1 MATNTDKQAKQ
12 QYTYCKVRFSSS
24 RFELLYIT
32 EDESIRA
39 GDFVKVPFGRE
50 NEERVGL
57 VTQVI
62 SCTSEDA
69 PYPPGKTKHVLEKT
83 EQPEGWDA
91 PKQKKTPERAEPQ
104 ETRVRVALQV
114 EPQACAALQADTQ
127 ARFEPRKKKGI
138 AGKCLAFA
146 FVVVLGIIIGGLLPS
161 ENAGS
166 MPYVPPQTNY
176 ADQEYAPLISEEAM
190 KELYS
195 GKMPEE
201 GMPLRALQYT
211 TLGEPDEWIL
221 CRDYDKMDE
230 NHKQITVRWY
240 RKDGN
245 LLASGL
251 CFQLKSEQEMML
263 HSFSYFDPEE
273 FWEDNQE
280 DYDDEDEAWDGWYDD
295 GDEPYDG

>member
-1 MATNTDKQAKQ
+1 MATNTAKQAKQ

-24 RFELLYIT
+24 RFELSYIT

-127 ARFEPRKKKGI
+127 ARFEPQKKKGI
-138 AGKCLAFA
+138 GGKCLAFA
-146 FVVVLGIIIGGLLPS
+146 FVVVLGIIIGGLLPG

-176 ADQEYAPLISEEAM
+176 EDQGYAPLISEEAM

-201 GMPLRALQYT
+201 GMPLRALQYM
-211 TLGEPDEWIL
+211 TLGEPDEKVL
-221 CRDYDKMDE
+221 CRDYDRMDE

-251 CFQLKSEQEMML
+251 CFQLKSEQEMI
-263 HSFSYFDPEE
+263 SFF
-273 FWEDNQE
+273 FIF
-280 DYDDEDEAWDGWYDD
+280 
-295 GDEPYDG
+295 

>member
-1 MATNTDKQAKQ
+1 M
-12 QYTYCKVRFSSS
+12 
-24 RFELLYIT
+24 
-32 EDESIRA
+32 
-39 GDFVKVPFGRE
+39 PFGRE

-273 FWEDNQE
+273 FWEDNPE
-280 DYDDEDEAWDGWYDD
+280 DYDDEDEAWDEWYDD